1 MYVFVYKINI
11 PTNLSCFILSMKTD
25 NKTNQVMKDF
35 KRQEAVYKGRE
46 KYRNNLQGS
55 ILNELKISVQYTSN
69 SSNDTIYVTI
79 SATASATNDYYL

>member
-1 MYVFVYKINI
+1 
-11 PTNLSCFILSMKTD
+11 
-25 NKTNQVMKDF
+25 MKDF

-79 SATASATNDYYL
+79 SATASATSDYYL